1 MSADSLKRLMLRA
14 EARIKPDK
22 GENEKKKKTLL
33 KPRNGKLVKMFWYLM
48 DDLLF
53 YQKI

>member
-22 GENEKKKKTLL
+22 GENEKKKKKHYWSQEMGSWL
-33 KPRNGKLVKMFWYLM
+33 RCS
-48 DDLLF
+48 D
-53 YQKI
+53 I